1 MRKFCILAVLCLA
14 VTASG
19 CKKEDNEKPC
29 PGPEVSYVANA
40 AEGEYY
46 ARKFSKGDEYCY
58 CVRVTAVGYDA
69 WGLVDAWNENLSM
82 LLYSAESYSGKG
94 DIKIPAGTYR
104 IGAAGETEAGT
115 VSRDESYFRTVESDG
130 DNSTSY
136 YFEEGEV
143 TVSYSGEDIVISGS
157 FVDKSCVVR
166 RFSYE
171 GPCYVWNYAPDQ
183 NIEASYFYCD
193 KKGSSDNSLHEY
205 AIVLSDLGYDENG
218 YIQPKGVYYEF
229 RVFLPELFDTV
240 FPAGTYPMGEDD
252 DPEIGTMGREWSCY
266 NLCIGRAADGGS
278 ASSTRYFESGSLE
291 ISYSGDNIVVEAECV
306 DTDGGKHH
314 VSYTGPY
321 DFGSVTDP
329 YSVPGAGSLA
339 GTVSPGAVKSR
350 PVMSRRHVG
359 DGRAHA
365 AIFFATFVGR

>member
-14 VTASG
+14 VTASC
-19 CKKEDNEKPC
+19 CKKEDNEQPC

-193 KKGSSDNSLHEY
+193 KRARRIIHCTNTQSYCPIWDMTKMVTCS
-205 AIVLSDLGYDENG
+205 
-218 YIQPKGVYYEF
+218 Q
-229 RVFLPELFDTV
+229 RVFIT
-240 FPAGTYPMGEDD
+240 
-252 DPEIGTMGREWSCY
+252 S
-266 NLCIGRAADGGS
+266 
-278 ASSTRYFESGSLE
+278 
-291 ISYSGDNIVVEAECV
+291 
-306 DTDGGKHH
+306 
-314 VSYTGPY
+314 
-321 DFGSVTDP
+321 FGSFCPNCSIRCSRQEPIRWEKMTTPRSGQWGANGRVTI
-329 YSVPGAGSLA
+329 YV
-339 GTVSPGAVKSR
+339 
-350 PVMSRRHVG
+350 
-359 DGRAHA
+359 
-365 AIFFATFVGR
+365 

>member
-1 MRKFCILAVLCLA
+1 MP
-14 VTASG
+14 TASG
-19 CKKEDNEKPC
+19 CKKEGNEQPC

-193 KKGSSDNSLHEY
+193 KKGSSDNSLYEY

-218 YIQPKGVYYEF
+218 YMQPKGVYYEF

-240 FPAGTYPMGEDD
+240 FPAGTYPMGEDAGD
-252 DPEIGTMGREWSCY
+252 KIRVFNMLSSLQTIGLQVIFLAFYKKGFSYKKAEAGEKTVRNYRDLFCKICLIAFCAKLVY
-266 NLCIGRAADGGS
+266 NQEHI
-278 ASSTRYFESGSLE
+278 
-291 ISYSGDNIVVEAECV
+291 I
-306 DTDGGKHH
+306 
-314 VSYTGPY
+314 
-321 DFGSVTDP
+321 
-329 YSVPGAGSLA
+329 
-339 GTVSPGAVKSR
+339 
-350 PVMSRRHVG
+350 
-359 DGRAHA
+359 
-365 AIFFATFVGR
+365 